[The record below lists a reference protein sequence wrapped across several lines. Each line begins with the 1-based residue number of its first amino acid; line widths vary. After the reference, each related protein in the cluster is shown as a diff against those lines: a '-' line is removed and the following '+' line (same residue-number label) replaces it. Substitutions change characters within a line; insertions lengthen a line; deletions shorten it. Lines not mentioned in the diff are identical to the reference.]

1 MLILTSFVCFKPS
14 NRFVHACS
22 VASVVSNAL
31 GPYGLWPP
39 RLLCPWDSSGRNTGV
54 GCHALLQGI
63 FPIQGSNPRHFLCLL
78 HWQVGSLPLAPPGK
92 PMFFPDPPHAK
103 HLVLFL
109 VGIFRVTSSGKMDLQ
124 ILSSLGVYNLVMN
137 IVLYFFWFKY
147 PVTVE

>member
-1 MLILTSFVCFKPS
+1 
-14 NRFVHACS
+14 
-22 VASVVSNAL
+22 
-31 GPYGLWPP
+31 
-39 RLLCPWDSSGRNTGV
+39 
-54 GCHALLQGI
+54 
-63 FPIQGSNPRHFLCLL
+63 
-78 HWQVGSLPLAPPGK
+78 
-92 PMFFPDPPHAK
+92 MFFPDPPHAK